1 MASVV
6 GLLEERERAARE
18 RVEGLREEADRVLAE
33 LAEAETDWQEWL
45 IARQRVGGV
54 LSVPRVREAGEAGP
68 VPVEE
73 PSVPERER
81 EPVTEAPAVVSAPGA
96 ARAGSIVPV
105 WRPAL
110 TADVLAVDYQRI
122 LSALVERRS
131 GGNGVM
137 TCQEIAVVLGLELCP
152 AAVDGVR
159 SKMKRLTDRGWTAE
173 PAPGRFTL
181 ADGPAAGS

>member
-6 GLLEERERAARE
+6 GLLEERELAARE

-33 LAEAETDWQEWL
+33 LAKAETDWQEWL
-45 IARQRVGGV
+45 IARQRVGEV
-54 LSVPRVREAGEAGP
+54 LSVPRIGEAEVADPVRAEERSAPGRGP
-68 VPVEE
+68 E
-73 PSVPERER
+73 PSAD
-81 EPVTEAPAVVSAPGA
+81 APTVVSAPGA

-110 TADVLAVDYQRI
+110 TASVLVLHYQRI
-122 LSALVERRS
+122 LSALAERRTD
-131 GGNGVM
+131 GDGVM
-137 TCQEIAVVLGLELCP
+137 TCQEITVALGLELCP
-152 AAVDGVR
+152 AGVEGVR
-159 SKMKRLTDRGWTAE
+159 SKMKRLADRGWATE